1 LDLRMRRAG
10 AGDAARLGTVRNI
23 SRRRAAARG
32 VATTF
37 TGFARIVAGATTGGC
52 TAGARLGGVDGVD
65 REAVP
70 SGAPGLRRSA
80 LVMPNPRTA
89 SSATATATAPL
100 RA

>member
-1 LDLRMRRAG
+1 
-10 AGDAARLGTVRNI
+10 V
-23 SRRRAAARG
+23 

-37 TGFARIVAGATTGGC
+37 TGVARIVAGATTRGC
-52 TAGARLGGVDGVD
+52 TAGARLGGVESVEGVD

-70 SGAPGLRRSA
+70 SGASGLRRSA

-89 SSATATATAPL
+89 SRATPTPTAPL